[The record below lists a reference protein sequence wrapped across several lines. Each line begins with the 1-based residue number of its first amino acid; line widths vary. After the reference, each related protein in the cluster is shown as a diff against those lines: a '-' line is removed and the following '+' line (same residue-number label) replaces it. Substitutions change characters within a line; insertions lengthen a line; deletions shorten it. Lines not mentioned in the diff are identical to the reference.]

1 MKEFIKK
8 INIKVIIKSIIVILL
23 FLIFIYL
30 LVFAYSFT
38 FEQDK
43 IAIDIYNFNQLEKV
57 KKTLCKLDKN
67 SYKFD
72 NINEFNKKFGQNIQP
87 IKNCYVL
94 SDRNRFYNHFNG
106 N

>member
-57 KKTLCKLDKN
+57 KKTL
-67 SYKFD
+67 D
-72 NINEFNKKFGQNIQP
+72 NEPKDNYP
-87 IKNCYVL
+87 LY
-94 SDRNRFYNHFNG
+94 
-106 N
+106 